1 MSTPYVQPDEVRL
14 IEAATRGDRT
24 AQKDLFERY
33 RTAAF
38 AVAVRI
44 TGKREDALDVVQ
56 DAFIKVFDRLE
67 TFNQQSTFKTWL
79 LRIVTNQALD
89 ARRRKRVRL
98 TASLDATEPGER
110 GLDPPAPAEST
121 RPDAGLDREELAAR
135 LQAALESLPPDQRS
149 VLALHASGDMTYGEI
164 AEVLGV
170 PIGTVMSRLYHAR
183 RKVQALLPD
192 LAPRSSKAQVEEKSS

>member
-1 MSTPYVQPDEVRL
+1 MSDPYVQPDEVRL
-14 IEAATRGDRT
+14 IAAAADGDRT
-24 AQKDLFERY
+24 AQKELFERY

-56 DAFIKVFDRLE
+56 DAFIKVFDRLA

-89 ARRRKRVRL
+89 SRRRKRVRL
-98 TASLDATEPGER
+98 AASLDAAEPGER
-110 GLDPPAPAEST
+110 GMDPPAPDETT
-121 RPDAGLDREELAAR
+121 RPDAGLAREELAAR
-135 LQAALESLPPDQRS
+135 LQAAMESLPPDQRS

-183 RKVQALLPD
+183 KKVQALLPD
-192 LAPRSSKAQVEEKSS
+192 LAPRGSLEEREKSA